1 MLPSLPSLA
10 TAQGLEGKTLNKAT
24 RRSATS
30 IRRLIGGADEFETYL
45 AAPDARREG

>member
-1 MLPSLPSLA
+1 MRPSLPRLP
-10 TAQGLEGKTLNKAT
+10 TAQDPEGKALNKAT

-30 IRRLIGGADEFETYL
+30 IRRLIGGADELETYL